1 MQCFIND
8 NFAYA
13 MLLNFLHFAYAF
25 EFPDKFKD
33 EFKDDL
39 NPVCITEMRLAGSVS
54 ETLIDFSG
62 GTVYTLLTR
71 CKYSTII

>member
-1 MQCFIND
+1 
-8 NFAYA
+8 

-25 EFPDKFKD
+25 EFPD
-33 EFKDDL
+33 EFKEDDL

-54 ETLIDFSG
+54 DTLIDFSG

-71 CKYSTII
+71 CKYSTFSEGLFEDTLC